1 MPKKRAHGEGSIL
14 KRKDGRWQGA
24 VTVGYDDEGKQK
36 RKTIYG
42 KTQAEA
48 RKKMEEVKRQVADGV
63 YSDSK
68 HTVRTYLEHWLKEKA
83 RSVKP
88 RTAELYR
95 EQAQRYVYPHIGQ
108 VHLTKLTPLHIQT
121 LISKLADNIGANTA
135 NKVRTLLFNALKQAV
150 LWQLIPRNPCE
161 AVAKLKEETKE
172 MIIWTPDE
180 TLAFIETAHSHR
192 LFAAFY
198 LAIFTGL
205 RRGEILGLR
214 WQDIDDDVIRVKQ
227 SLTILSGKPHLTTPK
242 TSKGQR
248 SLTVS
253 ENVVKI
259 LTEHQQLQK
268 SEAVYLGE
276 SLPETDLVFTSQVGT
291 PVHPRNFERAF
302 KQLIKQAGVSSINL
316 HGLRHLHVSLLVSKG
331 LDLRAIADRVG
342 HKNPSFTLDVYSH
355 MFAEKR
361 KDSAVGMSDL
371 LDA

>member
-1 MPKKRAHGEGSIL
+1 MSRKRANGEGSIF

-36 RKTIYG
+36 RRTIYG
-42 KTQAEA
+42 KTQT
-48 RKKMEEVKRQVADGV
+48 EVRGKLTEIKRQVADGV

-68 HTVRTYLEHWLKEKA
+68 HTVRSYLEHWLKEKA

-88 RTAELYR
+88 RTAELYC
-95 EQAQRYVYPHIGQ
+95 EQAQRYVYPQIGQ

-121 LISKLADNIGANTA
+121 VISKLGDNIGANTA

-172 MIIWTPDE
+172 MIIWTPTE
-180 TLAFIETAHSHR
+180 TLAFVKTARSHR

-205 RRGEILGLR
+205 RRGEALGLR
-214 WQDIDDDVIRVKQ
+214 WQDISDGVIYVKQ
-227 SLTILSGKPHLTTPK
+227 SLTVLSGKIHFTTPK

-248 SLTVS
+248 FLTVS
-253 ENVVKI
+253 EDVMEI
-259 LTEHQQLQK
+259 LTEHQTFQK
-268 SEAVYLGE
+268 SEAEYLGE
-276 SLPETDLVFTSQVGT
+276 SWPETDLVFTSQAGT
-291 PVHPRNFERAF
+291 PIHPRNFERVF
-302 KQLIKQAGVSSINL
+302 KQLIKQAGVSNIRF
-316 HGLRHLHVSLLVSKG
+316 HDLRHLHVSLLVSKG
-331 LDLRAIADRVG
+331 FDPRAIADRVG
-342 HKNPSFTLDVYSH
+342 HTNPSFTLDVYSH